1 MDTKIEV
8 LGKNMEVTDRI
19 DEYVRKK
26 ISKFDRLLSDLE
38 DVRIDL
44 SYLKA
49 ARSAADRHVAQVTL
63 RGKGYILRTE
73 ERADDL
79 FAAFDSSM
87 DKMQRMIER
96 YKGKKSHGRGDG
108 KPASEVNP
116 EIVKQEE
123 PTEET
128 LRIAKRKSFHLVPM
142 DEMEALEQ
150 MKLLGHENFF
160 VFYNVNVNTINVLY
174 HRRDGTYGIITPE
187 VG

>member
-1 MDTKIEV
+1 MDTQVEI

-26 ISKFDRLLSDLE
+26 ISKFDRLLADLE

-108 KPASEVNP
+108 KPASEVSP
-116 EIVKQEE
+116 EEIKPDELGE
-123 PTEET
+123 DG

-160 VFYNVNVNTINVLY
+160 VFYNISVNAINVIY
-174 HRRDGTYGIITPE
+174 HRRDGTFGIITPE